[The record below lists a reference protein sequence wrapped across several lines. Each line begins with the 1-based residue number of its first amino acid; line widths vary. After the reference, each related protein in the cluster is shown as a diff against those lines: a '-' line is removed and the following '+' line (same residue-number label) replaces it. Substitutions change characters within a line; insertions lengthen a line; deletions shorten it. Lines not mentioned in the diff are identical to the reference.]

1 LSYIKA
7 SVPDV
12 APFVT
17 NGCSVSKH
25 PSSVGNQ
32 ETTGQRRGMMPE
44 NRVVFIIDDDAAFRA
59 SLTFSLEIEGFKV
72 RSYPDAGEFLSEAEL
87 PGSAC
92 VVIDYS
98 LPDAPGLEV
107 LRTLR
112 ARGVMIPAILITSN
126 VNPHLRER
134 AVSVGAGVVEKP
146 DLGNPLIEAIR
157 AVMCP
162 SDYVKGGRIE

>member
-1 LSYIKA
+1 
-7 SVPDV
+7 
-12 APFVT
+12 
-17 NGCSVSKH
+17 
-25 PSSVGNQ
+25 
-32 ETTGQRRGMMPE
+32 MMPK
-44 NRVVFIIDDDAAFRA
+44 NRVVFIIDNDAAVRA
-59 SLTFSLEIEGFKV
+59 SLKFSLEIEVFKV

-92 VVIDYS
+92 VVIDYC

-126 VNPHLRER
+126 VNPRLRER
-134 AVSVGAGVVEKP
+134 AASVGAGVVEKP

-162 SDYVKGGRIE
+162 SVMSKVDVLNNGERHESCRRDDTKHRVDQTQCLDCRNGGADAG